1 MPHRR
6 VDLWMDA
13 VLLTVLRHWPE
24 RAPELF
30 RRMGRALDGD
40 EFARFLS
47 GAADWP
53 LRLKVIMA
61 MPKAPFLRGL
71 VRLLASSRP
80 QRTAE
85 VG

>member
-1 MPHRR
+1 
-6 VDLWMDA
+6 MDT

-24 RAPELF
+24 WAPELF
-30 RRMGRALDGD
+30 QRMGRALDGD

-47 GAADWP
+47 GEADWP
-53 LRLKVIMA
+53 LRLKVIIA

-71 VRLLASSRP
+71 VRLLAGRRP
-80 QRTAE
+80 ERTAE

>member
-1 MPHRR
+1 
-6 VDLWMDA
+6 MDA

-30 RRMGRALDGD
+30 LRMGRVLDGD

-47 GAADWP
+47 GEANWP

-61 MPKAPFLRGL
+61 MPKALFLRGF
-71 VRLLASSRP
+71 VRLVAGSRP